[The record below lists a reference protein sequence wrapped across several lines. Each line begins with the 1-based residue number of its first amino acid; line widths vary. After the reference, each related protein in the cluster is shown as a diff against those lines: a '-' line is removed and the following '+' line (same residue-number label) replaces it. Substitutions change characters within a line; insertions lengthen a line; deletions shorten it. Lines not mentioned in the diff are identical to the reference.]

1 MEKTDDV
8 PFLQYGATQHRM
20 HRYCDSWILCFPANL
35 LDWQV
40 GDEAVDDR
48 TCTTVSYSNL
58 EMKDCMRARC
68 ARAEK
73 LEKGAGWSLW
83 IIVR

>member
-1 MEKTDDV
+1 M
-8 PFLQYGATQHRM
+8 
-20 HRYCDSWILCFPANL
+20 
-35 LDWQV
+35 
-40 GDEAVDDR
+40 DDR

-83 IIVR
+83 IIVDLPKKSYCLLPMAIMAITAKDDGCAGG